1 MDQLVQVKVY
11 RCPGQYL
18 LVSLLPE
25 VTLQEGVLWRG
36 VKMAPEPKV
45 PVQVWSEGMQKRMGV
60 ESVKP
65 MSKFGHLF
73 MNMFSPSRTSM
84 NACPV
89 RTWRSGRE
97 EDEAT

>member
-1 MDQLVQVKVY
+1 MY

-45 PVQVWSEGMQKRMGV
+45 PGT
-60 ESVKP
+60 SV
-65 MSKFGHLF
+65 
-73 MNMFSPSRTSM
+73 
-84 NACPV
+84 V
-89 RTWRSGRE
+89 RRYAE
-97 EDEAT
+97 EDGGGVSEANEQIRAFVHEYVQSFQNKYECLSSKNLEIWQRGG